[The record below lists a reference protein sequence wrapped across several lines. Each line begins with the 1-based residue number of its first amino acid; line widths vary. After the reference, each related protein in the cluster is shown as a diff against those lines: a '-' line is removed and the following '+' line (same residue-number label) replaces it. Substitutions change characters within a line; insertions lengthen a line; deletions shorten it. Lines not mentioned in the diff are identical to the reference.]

1 MGGEGKME
9 LTKKN
14 LRLKKDGRGSLRD
27 AVIDYVL
34 KSWDDYENKED
45 IFLDVKRQGYHSR
58 IVRNLF
64 PYSRTEE
71 FYNKHKREINA
82 LLFETMW
89 ETGLS
94 PLEIFGDEWLET
106 DPLCLGTNNQN
117 LLVRFGFVE
126 RLTFIGYEFDIY

>member
-1 MGGEGKME
+1 ME
-9 LTKKN
+9 LTKEN
-14 LRLKKDGRGSLRD
+14 LRRKKDGRGTLRD
-27 AVIDYVL
+27 CVIDYAL
-34 KSWDDYENKED
+34 KRWDDYENKED
-45 IFLDVKRQGYHSR
+45 IFLDVKQQGYHSK

-64 PYSRTEE
+64 PYSQTEE
-71 FYNKHKREINA
+71 FYNKHKREINF
-82 LLFETMW
+82 LLSETMR

-94 PLEIFGDEWLET
+94 PSEIFGDDYWLAE